1 MFADDTNLFYS
12 HKKITTLFQ
21 IVNSELKLV
30 NEWFLANKLSLN
42 AKKAKYVLFHKV
54 SMCDSLPSQLPTMTF
69 NNIEIKRENS
79 IKFLGAI
86 IDENL
91 TWKNHIEVVENKI
104 SKNIGVLYR
113 ASHLLDFK
121 NLLKIYFS
129 FIYINISYANIAGA
143 STFKTKLQETLK
155 KQKYAA
161 QIAFH
166 ANRLD
171 HARPLLKEM
180 KALNVYQI
188 NLIQTL
194 KCMRKTK
201 YGKNPRIFFPKFR
214 EVDHQYPARFS
225 HNSFC
230 YKRSAGK
237 TTSFT
242 ITLRGPAIWNSFL
255 SPHEKSIP
263 HLSSFL
269 KQIKFKLLN
278 SNNETEFY

>member
-12 HKKITTLFQ
+12 HKNITTLFQ

-42 AKKAKYVLFHKV
+42 AKKTKYVLFHKV
-54 SMCDSLPSQLPTMTF
+54 SMCDSLLSQLPTMTF

-79 IKFLGAI
+79 IKFLGVI

-121 NLLKIYFS
+121 NLLKIYFF
-129 FIYINISYANIAGA
+129 FIHIYISYANIAWA
-143 STFKTKLQETLK
+143 STFKTKLQGILK
-155 KQKYAA
+155 KQKHAA
-161 QIAFH
+161 RLTFH

-171 HARPLLKEM
+171 HLRPLSKEM

-188 NLIQTL
+188 NLFETL
-194 KCMRKTK
+194 KFMHKT
-201 YGKNPRIFFPKFR
+201 KFR
-214 EVDHQYPARFS
+214 EVDHQYPTRFS
-225 HNSFC
+225 QNSFY
-230 YKRSAGK
+230 YKRSACK
-237 TTSFT
+237 TTSFA
-242 ITLRGPAIWNSFL
+242 IALRSRTIWNSFL
-255 SPHEKSIP
+255 
-263 HLSSFL
+263 
-269 KQIKFKLLN
+269 
-278 SNNETEFY
+278 T